1 MKHKHHIVPK
11 HMGGTDDPSNIVEL
25 TVEEHAEAH
34 KKLYEEHGNEFDR
47 IAWKALEGM
56 VKKEDIISDVLSESG
71 KRGGAKGKGKVPWN
85 KGKKTGTNPAVAKA
99 NAERVWTDEQ
109 RNRAS
114 EQGKKNKGKKR
125 PDLSERNKERWLRE
139 GHSRIR
145 DDRGRFS

>member
-1 MKHKHHIVPK
+1 
-11 HMGGTDDPSNIVEL
+11 MGGTDDPSNIVEL

-56 VKKEDIISDVLSESG
+56 VGKEDIISDVLSESG

-85 KGKKTGTNPAVAKA
+85 KGKKTGPNPAVAKA

-109 RNRAS
+109 RKCSS
-114 EQGKKNKGKKR
+114 EQGKKNKGRKR
-125 PDLSERNKERWLRE
+125 PDLSERNKQKWKDDNLKVN
-139 GHSRIR
+139 R
-145 DDRGRFS
+145 DSKGRFSK